1 MNWTLAQLEAFVLSV
16 KHGSFSA
23 AARKLGRAQS
33 RVSTAVA
40 NLEADLGFELFDRT
54 AKLPVLTQ
62 HGEDMYIEAQAVLE
76 QCQRLQ
82 SRAMTVTTGEEI
94 VLTIAM
100 DEAVLINAFESLFE
114 GVAQRFPLLKLTIIS
129 GSQDDIAR
137 WVDEGKADIGIL
149 FYVKSFSDSL
159 EFMSIGQFYHS
170 LIVSP
175 NHPLSKVES
184 PTIADLN
191 QYRQLVIRDRAGN
204 SLAKALS
211 ANHWYLD
218 SYYFITDLVIR
229 GLGWALVPDYLA
241 NSKLYTN
248 EVIKLSTE
256 NIPDPL
262 LVEMGVVNRR
272 DRAYGPVMEWMFL
285 EIESMFKK
293 RLIN

>member
-16 KHGSFSA
+16 NHGSFSA

-33 RVSTAVA
+33 RVSTAIA

-62 HGEDMYIEAQAVLE
+62 HGKDMYIEAQAVLE

-94 VLTIAM
+94 VLTVAM
-100 DEAVLINAFESLFE
+100 DEAVPINAFESLFE
-114 GVAQRFPLLKLTIIS
+114 RVAERFPLLKLTIKN
-129 GSQDDIAR
+129 GSQDDIAQ

-149 FYVKSFSDSL
+149 FYVKSLSDSL
-159 EFMSIGQFYHS
+159 EFMSIGQFCHS

-175 NHPLSKVES
+175 KHPLSAIES
-184 PTIADLN
+184 PTIEQLN
-191 QYRQLVIRDRAGN
+191 QYRQLVIRDRIGN
-204 SLAKALS
+204 SQSKALS
-211 ANHWYLD
+211 ANHWYID
-218 SYYFITDLVIR
+218 SYYYITALVIR
-229 GLGWALVPDYLA
+229 GIGWALVPEHVV
-241 NSKLYTN
+241 NSEWYTN
-248 EVIKLSTE
+248 DVMKLSTD

-272 DRAYGPVMEWMFL
+272 DRAYGPVMEWLFL
-285 EIESMFKK
+285 EIESMFKN